1 MFHSKRLNHVKLPEG
16 IANIPWISHSYS
28 IILPLYHQF
37 CWLRTLSR
45 IYHLSLFTFHEY
57 TTNISHYLQL
67 RTLSRIYHLSLLTF
81 HEYTTNISHYLP
93 ETKFHIN
100 YIPIISPCAV
110 GVIRMNHIVISHSYS
125 ANIPGL
131 IPIKICP
138 WIIEITK
145 LFLVKTQHLYYPST
159 CHCISIHHPFIF
171 HNSLIVPLVIYH
183 SVFI

>member
-16 IANIPWISHSYS
+16 IANIPLISHSYS

-37 CWLRTLSR
+37 CWLRTFILVHLPW
-45 IYHLSLFTFHEY
+45 IYNQYITLFTGG
-57 TTNISHYLQL
+57 S
-67 RTLSRIYHLSLLTF
+67 
-81 HEYTTNISHYLP
+81 

-131 IPIKICP
+131 IPITICP
-138 WIIEITK
+138 RIIEITK
-145 LFLVKTQHLYYPST
+145 LFLVKTQNLYYPIT
-159 CHCISIHHPFIF
+159 CRCISIHHPFIF

-183 SVFI
+183 SVLYNSIMFHSSNGNK